1 MLLRPTTREEADAVA
16 AVHRTAFGSEIE
28 ADLARDLMLDAGFEP
43 AYSFAAEDGGAL
55 VGSVVFS
62 RAVFVPDDGGPGVPA
77 LLLAPLAVVPD
88 AQHDGVGTALVE
100 AAVALARESGEAAL
114 FVFGDPA
121 YYGRFGFVAAMPKGY
136 RGPHPLEPEWG
147 WQVLE
152 LAPGALGERPGRV
165 TVAAPLDEPE
175 MWQA

>member
-1 MLLRPTTREEADAVA
+1 MLLRPTMSDEADAVA
-16 AVHRTAFGSEIE
+16 AVPRAAFGSDIE
-28 ADLARDLMLDAGFEP
+28 ADLARDLMLDEGFEP
-43 AYSFAAEDGGAL
+43 AYSFAAEADGAL

-62 RAVFVPDDGGPGVPA
+62 RATFVPDDGALAVPV
-77 LLLAPLAVVPD
+77 LLLAPLAVVPE

-100 AAVALARESGEAAL
+100 AALAFAGEAGETAA

-152 LAPGALGERPGRV
+152 FSGDALGGRAGYLR
-165 TVAAPLDEPE
+165 VAPPLDAPE
-175 MWQA
+175 LWIA